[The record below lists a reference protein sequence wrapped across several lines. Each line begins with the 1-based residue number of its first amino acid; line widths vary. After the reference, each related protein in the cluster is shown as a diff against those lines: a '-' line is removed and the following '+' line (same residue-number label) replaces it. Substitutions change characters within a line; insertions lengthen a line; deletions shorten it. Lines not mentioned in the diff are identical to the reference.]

1 MPETGDQTLAEA
13 LHSMRNWLL
22 PLNAEL
28 AELTAMGR
36 GEDPEPHRGFP
47 LPSVELVAVF
57 LTRYPNLESHRAG
70 LLAACALM
78 PAHQVTLSPIKWAEE
93 RARFPPVLAAPVRG

>member
-22 PLNAEL
+22 PLNGEL
-28 AELTAMGR
+28 AELTSMGR
-36 GEDPEPHRGFP
+36 GEDPEPHRGLP
-47 LPSVELVAVF
+47 LPPVELVAVF

-70 LLAACALM
+70 LLLACARM
-78 PAHQVTLSPIKWAEE
+78 PTHQVTLSPIKWAEE